1 VTAGLAGK
9 RAVITG
15 GASGIGR
22 ATAERLAAEE
32 ARVTVVDI
40 DAERA
45 ERVAEAIRSAGG
57 EALAAA
63 ADVSVEAEVKAAIAA
78 AVDRWGG
85 LDIVIANAAIEP
97 VESDDSVDVLDV
109 AVWQRVVEVNL
120 TGTFLT
126 CKYGVRALLASGG
139 GAVVCTASPTG
150 LYGLAP
156 GEDAYS
162 SSKAGVYGLIRVMA
176 SDHAPQGI
184 RVNGVMPG
192 FIDTPLTHAVVE
204 DESQRRSALRTV
216 PLGRVGR
223 PEEVAAVIAFLVSDE
238 ASYVTG
244 AVWAVDGG
252 MTAV

>member
-1 VTAGLAGK
+1 VTEGLAGK

-22 ATAERLAAEE
+22 ATAERLAAAG
-32 ARVTVVDI
+32 ARVAVVDV
-40 DAERA
+40 DADGAERIA
-45 ERVAEAIRSAGG
+45 ATIRAAGG
-57 EALAAA
+57 EALATP
-63 ADVSVEAEVKAAIAA
+63 ADVSVEADVEAAVGA

-97 VESDDSVDVLDV
+97 VESDGPVDALDV
-109 AVWQRVVEVNL
+109 AVWRRVLEVNL

-126 CKYGVRALLASGG
+126 CRHGVRALIASGG

-176 SDHAPQGI
+176 SDYAARGI

-192 FIDTPLTHAVVE
+192 FIDTPLTRAVVE
-204 DESQRRSALRTV
+204 DESQRRAALRGV
-216 PLGRVGR
+216 PLARVGR
-223 PEEVAAVIAFLVSDE
+223 PDEVAAVIAFLVSEE

>member
-1 VTAGLAGK
+1 MTNRLSGK
-9 RAVITG
+9 RAIITG

-22 ATAERLAAEE
+22 ATAQRLAADG
-32 ARVTVVDI
+32 ARVAVVDV
-40 DAERA
+40 DADGAERIA
-45 ERVAEAIRSAGG
+45 ETIRAAGG

-63 ADVSVEAEVKAAIAA
+63 ADVSLEADVEAAVEA
-78 AVDRWGG
+78 AVNRWAG

-97 VESDDSVDVLDV
+97 VESDGSVDLLDI
-109 AVWQRVVEVNL
+109 AVWNRVLEVNL

-126 CKYGVRALLASGG
+126 CRHGVRALIASGG

-156 GEDAYS
+156 GEVAYS

-176 SDHAPQGI
+176 SDHAAQGI

-192 FIDTPLTHAVVE
+192 FIDTPLTRTVVE
-204 DESQRRSALRTV
+204 DEARRLAALRAV
-216 PLGRVGR
+216 PLARVGR
-223 PEEVAAVIAFLVSDE
+223 PEEVATVIAFLVSED